1 LGGRVY
7 SRQESNP
14 FLLICVNHPVKYIYL
29 LLLLFL
35 LGTKLVRAQS
45 PEQIRLK
52 EEIAYY
58 ADVAI
63 NAELDKHRIRANQT
77 MLAILDS
84 FLLTDGSFGVSLDS
98 LPWISVLHGDDFR
111 ILSWQLKLSESEY
124 KYGGLIQ
131 WADRIVR
138 LKDTRPFING
148 SGYTTFTPAGW
159 YGCLYYQIVPFE
171 RDKIRYYLLLG
182 FNAENGLITT
192 KIADILDLTGPEP
205 RFGVPVF
212 TGQGEARTRILFT
225 YADVSAARMVY
236 DSELNGIVHDHL
248 ESLPGIGPEGEA
260 LPVSDGS
267 QEAWLFK
274 KGDWEY
280 KEEVYDVKL
289 TEPPMTD
296 DRKNFKEDKDILGRP
311 RKD

>member
-1 LGGRVY
+1 MKYYHLL
-7 SRQESNP
+7 
-14 FLLICVNHPVKYIYL
+14 LLICLSSI
-29 LLLLFL
+29 
-35 LGTKLVRAQS
+35 GTILAQT

-52 EEIAYY
+52 EEIGYY
-58 ADVAI
+58 ADIAI
-63 NAELDKHRIRANQT
+63 NAELDKHRIRANQS
-77 MLAILDS
+77 MVAALDS
-84 FLLTDGSFGVSLDS
+84 FLMTGGSFGVPLDS

-148 SGYTTFTPAGW
+148 SGYTTYTPAGW
-159 YGCLYYQIVPFE
+159 YGCLYYQIIPFE
-171 RDKIRYYLLLG
+171 RDKVRYYMLLG
-182 FNAENGLITT
+182 FNAENSLVTT
-192 KIADILDLTGPEP
+192 KIADVLDLTGPEP

-236 DSELNGIVHDHL
+236 DAELNGIVHDHL
-248 ESLPGIGPEGEA
+248 ENLPGIGPEGEP

-274 KGDWEY
+274 KGEWEY